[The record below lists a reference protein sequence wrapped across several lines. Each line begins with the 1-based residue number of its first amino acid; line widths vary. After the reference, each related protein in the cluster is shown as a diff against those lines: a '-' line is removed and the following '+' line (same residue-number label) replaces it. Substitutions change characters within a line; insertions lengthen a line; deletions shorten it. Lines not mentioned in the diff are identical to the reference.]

1 MITKIDQIMAKLT
14 LEEKASLC
22 SGINN
27 WETTPIKRLEI
38 PAVMMADGPHG
49 VRKEIESAAV
59 TNIFKTS
66 VPATCFPPAVTLAG
80 SWDTDL
86 VREVGS
92 AIAKECLDQGVST
105 VLGPGVNIK
114 RSPLC
119 GRNFE

>member
-27 WETTPIKRLEI
+27 WETTPIKRLGI

-66 VPATCFPPAVTLAG
+66 VPATCFPPAVTPV
-80 SWDTDL
+80 SYTH
-86 VREVGS
+86 
-92 AIAKECLDQGVST
+92 LDVYKRQLEKIVKK
-105 VLGPGVNIK
+105 LGDHF
-114 RSPLC
+114 R
-119 GRNFE
+119 

>member
-49 VRKEIESAAV
+49 VRKRSNRRPSPIYSRPV
-59 TNIFKTS
+59 FRQH
-66 VPATCFPPAVTLAG
+66 VFPPRSLWPAPGIPIWSGRLVVLLPKNASIKVYRR
-80 SWDTDL
+80 SW
-86 VREVGS
+86 G
-92 AIAKECLDQGVST
+92 
-105 VLGPGVNIK
+105 
-114 RSPLC
+114 
-119 GRNFE
+119 GRGG